1 MLRDSMD
8 FHKVGKDIDNILVL
22 TSASDMD
29 GHALPGVLV
38 DTQHK
43 FDGPTVIR
51 SVTDKIPKPNVITML
66 SPAPDTQP
74 VIQPETAPF
83 GLLGRPF
90 ELISRG
96 RSRSSM
102 TRHI

>member
-29 GHALPGVLV
+29 GHALPGAPVENH
-38 DTQHK
+38 HK

-51 SVTDKIPKPNVITML
+51 SIIDKIPRPNVITML
-66 SPAPDTQP
+66 SPAPDTRP
-74 VIQPETAPF
+74 VIQSKTAPF

-96 RSRSSM
+96 RNRSSM